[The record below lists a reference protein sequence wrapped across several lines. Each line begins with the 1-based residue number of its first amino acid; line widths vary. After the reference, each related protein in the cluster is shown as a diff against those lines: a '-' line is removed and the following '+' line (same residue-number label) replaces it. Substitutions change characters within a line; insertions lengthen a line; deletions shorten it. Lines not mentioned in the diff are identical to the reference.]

1 MHLLVLMV
9 NSMIRSA
16 PSTPC
21 LGSAQA
27 KRPFG
32 CAHSEPTCAEAVGTA
47 GASAVG
53 CKCDERDGDSEEV
66 EPGKVAHRH
75 DGEHERNSRC
85 CGYGAAAASMQQ
97 QREGEDHLDAEP
109 PGVPVVQ
116 RTARDEV
123 RARRV
128 SESLPEG
135 GSFRKDLRQGKLRDL
150 RSVVKR
156 VRK

>member
-1 MHLLVLMV
+1 
-9 NSMIRSA
+9 
-16 PSTPC
+16 
-21 LGSAQA
+21 
-27 KRPFG
+27 
-32 CAHSEPTCAEAVGTA
+32 
-47 GASAVG
+47 
-53 CKCDERDGDSEEV
+53 
-66 EPGKVAHRH
+66 
-75 DGEHERNSRC
+75 
-85 CGYGAAAASMQQ
+85 MQQ